1 VARDTA
7 GLRAQWR
14 CDARTQATCS
24 HRARWSIQNLQQE
37 VGKGLYLLMA
47 ISGLVL
53 LHNLD
58 LPFGGEIA
66 HPLQAPGTF
75 LAS

>member
-1 VARDTA
+1 
-7 GLRAQWR
+7 
-14 CDARTQATCS
+14 
-24 HRARWSIQNLQQE
+24 
-37 VGKGLYLLMA
+37 MA